1 MCDDNDEK
9 YQTKEIARGFVSSTE
24 KLETGILLE
33 LWSCIMKRFHKTSQA
48 LQDSKI
54 TLNRA
59 TNLLQGL
66 HDLIQ
71 LPRLQFQKFKGRGQ
85 VLSGFHHYTEEILRK
100 KRRKVR
106 LDSEG
111 ESEDSET

>member
-1 MCDDNDEK
+1 M
-9 YQTKEIARGFVSSTE
+9 
-24 KLETGILLE
+24 
-33 LWSCIMKRFHKTSQA
+33 
-48 LQDSKI
+48 

-66 HDLIQ
+66 HDFIK

-85 VLSGFHHYTEEILRK
+85 VFSGCHHYTEEISRNKIRK
-100 KRRKVR
+100 AR

-111 ESEDSET
+111 ESEVTLLDPKSRFKLD